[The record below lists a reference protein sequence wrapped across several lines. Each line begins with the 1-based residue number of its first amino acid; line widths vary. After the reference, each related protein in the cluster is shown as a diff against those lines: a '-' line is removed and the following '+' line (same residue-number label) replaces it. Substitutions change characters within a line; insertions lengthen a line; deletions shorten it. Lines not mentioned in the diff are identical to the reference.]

1 MDSAAHTLPKRD
13 FGSSLATFLQNP
25 YQAQL
30 VSESIWASIGTS
42 IGFTLLL
49 AIGFSLLRPYNSV
62 VYAPKLKHADERHAP
77 PPMGRGLFAWVGPV
91 VKTTEQDLIVQIGLD
106 ATVFLRFTRMCR
118 NIFTVLSVIGCAILL
133 PTYLIGGRSFYSK
146 YQNVTLFAKL
156 TPQFIWGQSNSTQ
169 CAVAWLFDITICG
182 FLWWNY
188 RAVLRLR
195 RQYFESAEYHQGL
208 HARTLMINNIPKSFS
223 SDEGISKLIDK
234 VVPTSSFSRT
244 AIARN
249 VKELP
254 ELIDAHEKTVRKL
267 EKHLAHYLKNPDQ
280 LPSVRPV
287 CDPSKKDP
295 AFGSYTKGQKVDAI
309 DYLTGRIRDLEQEIK
324 DIRNTIDRRN
334 PLPYGFASFEDIEE
348 AHSIAYAA
356 RDKHPEGTRIVL
368 APKPNDII
376 WGNMPLSK
384 RQVRIRRLT
393 NNLWYFLLTIVWIAP
408 NAFISIF
415 LVNLGNLGDVWP
427 AFQTSLSGHTT
438 WWAIVQGVASPA
450 ITSIV
455 FLVLPIIFR
464 RMSMK
469 AGDRTKTSRERHVTT
484 KLYTFFVFNNLLV
497 FSIFSTLSKFIT
509 QVVKDTQD
517 GTGAWDAIKNY
528 DLASGLFLALCT
540 IAPFWVTF
548 LLQRN
553 LGAAIDLAQIWSL
566 FWSFCLRR
574 FSSLTPREMIELT
587 APPTFDYASYY
598 NYFLYYTTVALCYS
612 TIMPIVL
619 PAAALYFAIDVY
631 LKKYLLL
638 YVFVTKTESGGMFW
652 RILFNRVIF
661 AIILSNL
668 ITFLAVYV
676 QGDGQH
682 MEAYSIVPLP
692 FLVLAFKF
700 FCAKSYDKK
709 IQYLTVVHRPKD
721 VEAGFN
727 PMAMKHQT
735 KNDRLA
741 SRFGHPALYRP
752 LITPMVHGKAQ
763 NILASI
769 YRGRLT
775 DPNSIET
782 SDMTSTSG
790 YSDTYVMDHMNSVKP
805 GKRKKSQVPGFEIV
819 PESQLDFTYYKNR
832 AEFGQEHGAGEIYGR
847 PEDLISERSR
857 TPGTAYSTPPESPR
871 EGSQTPTYRSVSA
884 GPEEGQ
890 SYPAG
895 YIPARAYDG
904 IRDGPSNSRR
914 MYNHD
919 NDSGHVGLVSGAAH
933 MPSGSG
939 YRRPSESSEAPPGF
953 LGGGPQG
960 YGGLPQFAEEEEH
973 ERRDPL
979 TYDYF
984 RGPRSN
990 GGDP

>member
-1 MDSAAHTLPKRD
+1 MDSAGEILSKRD
-13 FGSSLATFLQNP
+13 FGSALATFLQNP

-42 IGFTLLL
+42 IGFTLLI

-77 PPMGRGLFAWVGPV
+77 PPMGKGLFAWCGPV
-91 VKTTEQDLIVQIGLD
+91 VKTNEEDLIVQIGLD
-106 ATVFLRFTRMCR
+106 ATLFLRFTRMCR
-118 NIFTVLSVIGCAILL
+118 NIFLVLTVLGCGILL
-133 PTYLIGGRSFYSK
+133 PTYVVGGKSFYSN
-146 YQNVTLFAKL
+146 YSNVTLFAKL
-156 TPQFIWGQSNSTQ
+156 TPQFIWGQSNWAQ
-169 CAVAWLFDITICG
+169 CVVAWAIDFVICG
-182 FLWWNY
+182 LLWRNY
-188 RAVLRLR
+188 RAVMRLR
-195 RQYFESAEYHQGL
+195 RQHFDSPEYRQGL
-208 HARTLMINNIPKSFS
+208 HSRTLMINNIPKSFS

-254 ELIDAHEKTVRKL
+254 QLIEAHANTVRKL
-267 EKHLAHYLKNPDQ
+267 EMYLAQYLKNPDQ
-280 LPSVRPV
+280 LPTARPV
-287 CDPSKKDP
+287 CNPPKKDP
-295 AFGSYTKGQKVDAI
+295 AFGSYVKGQKVDAI
-309 DYLTGRIRDLEQEIK
+309 DYLTGRIKDLEQEIK
-324 DIRNTIDRRN
+324 EVRMTIDRRN

-348 AHSIAYAA
+348 AHSIAYTA
-356 RDKHPEGTRIVL
+356 RNRHPEGTTIVL

-384 RQVRIRRLT
+384 GQVRIRRIT
-393 NNLWYFLLTIVWIAP
+393 NDLWFLLLTLVWVAP

-427 AFQTSLSGHTT
+427 AFQTSLSVHTT

-455 FLVLPIIFR
+455 FLVLPMIFR

-469 AGDRTKTSRERHVTT
+469 AGDRTKTARERHVTT

-497 FSIFSTLSKFIT
+497 FSIFSTLSKFISS
-509 QVVKDTQD
+509 VIKDTQD
-517 GTGAWDAIKNY
+517 GTSTWDAVKNY
-528 DLASGLFLALCT
+528 DLASGLFLSLCT
-540 IAPFWVTF
+540 IAPFWVTY

-566 FWSFCLRR
+566 FWSFCLRK
-574 FSSLTPREMIELT
+574 FTSPTPREMIELT

-612 TIMPIVL
+612 TILPIVL
-619 PAAALYFAIDVY
+619 PAAALYFAVDVY

-652 RILFNRVIF
+652 RILFNRVVF
-661 AIILSNL
+661 AVILSNVV
-668 ITFLAVYV
+668 TFLAVFV

-682 MEAYSIVPLP
+682 MEAYSLVPLP
-692 FLVLAFKF
+692 FLVLAFKI
-700 FCAKSYDKK
+700 FCARTFDDK
-709 IQYLTVVHRPKD
+709 IHYLNVVHRQKE
-721 VEAGFN
+721 VEEGFN
-727 PMAMKHQT
+727 PMSMKHQS

-752 LITPMVHGKAQ
+752 LITPMVHAKAQ
-763 NILASI
+763 NILAAI
-769 YRGRLT
+769 YRGRLS
-775 DPNSIET
+775 DPNSIES

-790 YSDTYVMDHMNSVKP
+790 YSDVYAMDRMNSVMP
-805 GKRKKSQVPGFEIV
+805 GKREKSAVPGFEIV

-857 TPGTAYSTPPESPR
+857 TPGTLYSTPPTTPR
-871 EGSQTPTYRSVSA
+871 EGSPTPGLRSASA

-890 SYPAG
+890 IYPAG
-895 YIPARAYDG
+895 YVPTRTYDG
-904 IRDGPSNSRR
+904 IRDGPSAGRR
-914 MYNHD
+914 MYTHD
-919 NDSGHVGLVSGAAH
+919 NDSGQIGLVSGAADMLFVPGH
-933 MPSGSG
+933 SRG
-939 YRRPSESSEAPPGF
+939 SESSERPPGF

-960 YGGLPQFAEEEEH
+960 YGGLPQDVEGEDH
-973 ERRDPL
+973 NHDPL
-979 TYDYF
+979 SYDYF
-984 RGPRSN
+984 RGPRRN
-990 GGDP
+990 GGG